1 MQKREKALRWMQGRV
16 LSHLLTPP
24 TSETNPPAAVM
35 RLRSVSLC
43 GLWSLLSARA
53 CPPRHNT
60 ARLSPALATQSS
72 FPFTTATTA
81 VQPACTEPQHPFNS
95 LIASM
100 QLCSG
105 TTTKAA
111 VNQFI
116 SKPGRVNL

>member
-1 MQKREKALRWMQGRV
+1 MQKRGKALQLGRV
-16 LSHLLTPP
+16 LGHLLTPP

-35 RLRSVSLC
+35 RLRSLSLC
-43 GLWSLLSARA
+43 GLWSSLSASA

-81 VQPACTEPQHPFNS
+81 VQPACTEPQHPFSS
-95 LIASM
+95 LMASM

-105 TTTKAA
+105 TTKKA
-111 VNQFI
+111 VNQFVL
-116 SKPGRVNL
+116 KPGRVNL